1 MAEKEAFQQSIT
13 VLFYVVLSDFLA
25 LVFALMSIG
34 CPYKTT

>member
-13 VLFYVVLSDFLA
+13 ILFYVVLSDFLA

-34 CPYKTT
+34 YAYETT